1 MKHFLPLPLIA
12 VLALLLSGCSDSQL
26 PNVPPKVPVP
36 KAADSALH
44 RLADDAGPLG
54 GDAPM
59 RA

>member
-1 MKHFLPLPLIA
+1 MKHLLPLPLIA
-12 VLALLLSGCSDSQL
+12 VLALLLSGCPDSKL

-44 RLADDAGPLG
+44 QPADAARPLTG
-54 GDAPM
+54 AAPM